1 MMKNFF
7 LVAVFTTISMASTLT
22 AQKYGHLNFGN
33 LVALMPEAKS
43 ADETLAQYQKQL
55 IAEGEKMVEKFQE
68 DYGEFVKK
76 AQSGTMTPKEQQEK
90 QLALEKRQQEIIAYE
105 QEVMEK
111 VDKRRQELL
120 KPIIDKAQKAI
131 DEYAKANGYVMVFD
145 TSVFNAVLFAR
156 DSDDLLPA
164 IKAKLGL

>member
-1 MMKNFF
+1 MMKNLF

-33 LVALMPEAKS
+33 LVALMPETKS

-76 AQSGTMTPKEQQEK
+76 AQSGTMTPKDQQEK
-90 QLALEKRQQEIIAYE
+90 QLALQKRQQEIIAYE

-120 KPIIDKAQKAI
+120 EPIINKAQQAI
-131 DEYAKANGYVMVFD
+131 DEYAKANGYAMIFD
-145 TSVFNAVLFAR
+145 TSVFNAVLYAR
-156 DSDDLLPA
+156 ESDDLLPA